1 MELFKSM
8 ARVDIVHIPFKGGG
22 TLLNSV
28 MAGEIQL
35 TPSGL
40 LVAVPLIKAGRL
52 KAIAVTG
59 PRRVAVVP
67 DIPTVGESGL
77 PGYSV
82 SGWWGVLAPARTPA
96 PIVRRLN
103 QEMAR
108 VLAASDMRDRLGN
121 DGIEPGGGPSEEFAA
136 MIRNEIATWSKV
148 IKEAG
153 IKAE

>member
-1 MELFKSM
+1 MIVLDTNVVSELL
-8 ARVDIVHIPFKGGG
+8 RP
-22 TLLNSV
+22 
-28 MAGEIQL
+28 
-35 TPSGL
+35 
-40 LVAVPLIKAGRL
+40 
-52 KAIAVTG
+52 
-59 PRRVAVVP
+59 
-67 DIPTVGESGL
+67 
-77 PGYSV
+77 
-82 SGWWGVLAPARTPA
+82 APARTPA